1 MSAHRL
7 YAGGLAIAGVIGFSV
22 SVLAADLPAKTP
34 VYKASLVAPAH
45 NWSGWY
51 AGANAG
57 YGFSSNATTDFTP
70 LDPGAIARRSF
81 VSPQL
86 SENRNGFLGGFQ
98 IGLNQQTGKLV
109 YGLEADL
116 DYGQIKGS
124 ATGPAIVIFLPSA
137 ITTSTET
144 KLDWFGTVRGR
155 LGIAAFDRSLIYATG
170 GLAYGRATSSTS
182 FVDTG
187 PCALIANFC
196 SFASTQKWKAG
207 WTLGAG
213 WEYAFAA
220 KWSAKLEYL
229 YYDLGTI
236 TNTMTPANG
245 STGVTFGSST
255 RINGNI
261 VRAGLN
267 YKFN

>member
-7 YAGGLAIAGVIGFSV
+7 YAGALAVAGAIGLSTNVFAAG
-22 SVLAADLPAKTP
+22 P
-34 VYKASLVAPAH
+34 VAPTY

-51 AGANAG
+51 LGANAG

-70 LDPGAIARRSF
+70 LDPGAVIRRGIIT
-81 VSPQL
+81 PQL
-86 SENRNGFLGGFQ
+86 SESRNGVLGGFQ
-98 IGLNQQTGKLV
+98 FGVNQQAGNIV

-116 DYGQIKGS
+116 GYGQVKGS
-124 ATGPAIVIFLPSA
+124 SNGPAVVVFLPA
-137 ITTSTET
+137 VDTTSTET

-155 LGIAAFDRSLIYATG
+155 LGVAAFDRSLIYATG
-170 GLAYGRATSSTS
+170 GLAYGRATSSPS
-182 FVDTG
+182 FVEANNG
-187 PCALIANFC
+187 PCTSINNLC

-220 KWSAKLEYL
+220 RWSAKIEYL

-236 TNTMTPANG
+236 ANTMTPANG

-261 VRAGLN
+261 VRVGLN
-267 YKFN
+267 YRFN

>member
-7 YAGGLAIAGVIGFSV
+7 YAGALAVAGVIGLSASV
-22 SVLAADLPAKTP
+22 YAEPR
-34 VYKASLVAPAH
+34 VAPMY

-51 AGANAG
+51 AGVNAG
-57 YGFSSNATTDFTP
+57 YGFSSDANTYFSPVDAGAVLRRGFVTP
-70 LDPGAIARRSF
+70 L
-81 VSPQL
+81 L
-86 SENRNGFLGGFQ
+86 SENRSGALGGLQ
-98 IGLNQQTGKLV
+98 LGVNRQDGKIV

-116 DYGQIKGS
+116 NYGQIKGS
-124 ATGPAIVIFLPSA
+124 STGPAILIIAPTT

-155 LGIAAFDRSLIYATG
+155 LGVAAFDRSLIYATG
-170 GLAYGRATSSTS
+170 GLAYGRATSSPS
-182 FVDTG
+182 FVNANNG
-187 PCALIANFC
+187 PCELRANFC
-196 SFASTQKWKAG
+196 SFASGQKWMAG

-213 WEYAFAA
+213 WEYAFAE
-220 KWSAKLEYL
+220 KWSAKIEYL

-245 STGVTFGSST
+245 ATSTIFESST
-255 RINGNI
+255 RINGNV
-261 VRAGLN
+261 VRVGLN

>member
-7 YAGGLAIAGVIGFSV
+7 YVGALAVVGAIGLSTSVFAAGLA
-22 SVLAADLPAKTP
+22 
-34 VYKASLVAPAH
+34 APMY

-57 YGFSSNATTDFTP
+57 YGFSSNATTNFTP
-70 LDPGAIARRSF
+70 LDPGAVLRSRLIT
-81 VSPQL
+81 PQL
-86 SENRNGFLGGFQ
+86 SESRNGVLGGFQ
-98 IGLNQQTGKLV
+98 FGANQQAGNIV

-116 DYGQIKGS
+116 GYGQVKGS
-124 ATGPAIVIFLPSA
+124 SNGPAMVFSFPSVD
-137 ITTSTET
+137 TTSTET

-155 LGIAAFDRSLIYATG
+155 LGVAAFDRSLIYATG
-170 GLAYGRATSSTS
+170 GLAYGRATSSPS
-182 FVDTG
+182 FVETNNG
-187 PCALIANFC
+187 PCTLRSNFC
-196 SFASTQKWKAG
+196 SFASAQKWMAG

-220 KWSAKLEYL
+220 KWTAKIEYL
-229 YYDLGTI
+229 YYDLGTL
-236 TNTMTPANG
+236 TNTMTMANG
-245 STGVTFGSST
+245 IPGITFESST

-261 VRAGLN
+261 VRVGLN

>member
-1 MSAHRL
+1 MMSAHRL
-7 YAGGLAIAGVIGFSV
+7 YVGALAIASAL
-22 SVLAADLPAKTP
+22 SLSANALAADMPVKAPPLTVPA
-34 VYKASLVAPAH
+34 Y

-57 YGFSSNATTDFTP
+57 YGFRSNATTDFSP
-70 LDPGAIARRSF
+70 LDPGAIVRRSF

-86 SENRNGFLGGFQ
+86 SESRNGFLGGFQ
-98 IGLNQQTGKLV
+98 IGVNQQAGKLV

-116 DYGQIKGS
+116 DYGQIKGG
-124 ATGPAIVIFLPSA
+124 ATGPAIVIFLPST
-137 ITTSTET
+137 ITTSTEM

-155 LGIAAFDRSLIYATG
+155 LGMAAFDRSLIYATG
-170 GLAYGRATSSTS
+170 GLAYGRATSSAS

-187 PCALIANFC
+187 SCALRSNFC
-196 SFASTQKWKAG
+196 SFASTQKWMAG

>member
-7 YAGGLAIAGVIGFSV
+7 YAGALAVASAIGLSTSAFAAG
-22 SVLAADLPAKTP
+22 P
-34 VYKASLVAPAH
+34 VAPMY

-70 LDPGAIARRSF
+70 LDPGAVLRRSF
-81 VSPQL
+81 VTPQL
-86 SENRNGFLGGFQ
+86 SESRNGFLGGFQ
-98 IGLNQQTGKLV
+98 FGVNQQAGNIV

-116 DYGQIKGS
+116 DYGQVKGS
-124 ATGPAIVIFLPSA
+124 SIGPAYVVFLPST
-137 ITTSTET
+137 ITTSTEA

-170 GLAYGRATSSTS
+170 GFAYGRATSSPS
-182 FVDTG
+182 IIDENNG
-187 PCALIANFC
+187 PCTLRANFC

-220 KWSAKLEYL
+220 KWSAKIEYL

-236 TNTMTPANG
+236 ENTLTPANG

-261 VRAGLN
+261 VRVGLN
-267 YKFN
+267 YRFN